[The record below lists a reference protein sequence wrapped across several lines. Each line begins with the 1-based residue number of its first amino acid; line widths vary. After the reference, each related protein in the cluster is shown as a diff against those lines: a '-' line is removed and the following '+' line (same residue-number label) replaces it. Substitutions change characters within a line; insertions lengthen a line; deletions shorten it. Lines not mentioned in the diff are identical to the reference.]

1 MKFLIIN
8 GSIHGS
14 QKNSGK
20 MLETLN
26 HYISLN
32 SQYQTV
38 QTEVIHLAECKDY
51 KRIEK
56 SVLDADAFIFIT
68 GTYWD
73 SWGSPL
79 QAFLEVAT
87 EWEGKS
93 HFFAKPVAVIVG
105 MHSVGGKSVL
115 SRLLG
120 VLNSF
125 GAWVPPYCGIVF
137 SMAAQESLAS
147 GSKYSEDLWQPK
159 DLKVLLENLY
169 QAVRLTAP
177 AKKQMTSWQIDSD
190 NYTDIWW
197 KNPN

>member
-20 MLETLN
+20 MIETIN

-32 SQYQTV
+32 PEYKTV
-38 QTEVIHLAECKDY
+38 QINVIHLADEKDY
-51 KRIEK
+51 SRIEK
-56 SVLDADAFIFIT
+56 VVLEAHAFIFIT

-79 QAFLEVAT
+79 QQFLEVAT
-87 EWEGKS
+87 EWEGKG
-93 HFFAKPVAVIVG
+93 HFFYKPVAVIVG

-125 GAWVPPYCGIVF
+125 GAWIPPFCGIVF
-137 SMAAQESLAS
+137 SMVAQEALHS
-147 GSKYSEDLWQPK
+147 GSKYSADLWQSK
-159 DLKVLLENLY
+159 DLTVLFANLY
-169 QAVRLTAP
+169 QAVLLTAP
-177 AKKQMTSWQIDSD
+177 AKKRMTSWDIDSE
-190 NYTDIWW
+190 NYMDIWW
-197 KNPN
+197 KG

>member
-1 MKFLIIN
+1 MRFLIIN

-26 HYISLN
+26 QYISL
-32 SQYQTV
+32 SPQYQAV
-38 QTEVIHLAECKDY
+38 QTQVIHLAEDKNY
-51 KRIEK
+51 TRIEK
-56 SVLDADAFIFIT
+56 AILEADAFIFMT

-79 QAFLEVAT
+79 QEFLEVAT

-93 HFFAKPVAVIVG
+93 HFFAKPVAVVVG

-115 SRLLG
+115 SRFLG

-125 GAWVPPYCGIVF
+125 GAWIPPFCGIVF
-137 SMAAQESLAS
+137 SMAAQEALDA
-147 GSKYSEDLWQPK
+147 GSKYSADLWQPK
-159 DLKVLLENLY
+159 DLQVLLANLY
-169 QAVRLTAP
+169 QAVLLTSP
-177 AKKQMTSWQIDSD
+177 AKKQMTSWEIDSD

-197 KNPN
+197 KG